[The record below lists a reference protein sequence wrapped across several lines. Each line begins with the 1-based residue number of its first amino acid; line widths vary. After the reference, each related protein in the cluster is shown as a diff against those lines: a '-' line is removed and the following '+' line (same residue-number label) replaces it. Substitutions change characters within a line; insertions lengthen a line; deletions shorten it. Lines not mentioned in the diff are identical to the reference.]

1 MPHGIAR
8 FFCITAK
15 RAPAVQI
22 LFKFRGTGA
31 LQFPA
36 GAPSFIYYA
45 FLSSRSSF
53 VPASMMRSAIPAL
66 KMELLAS

>member
-15 RAPAVQI
+15 RSPAVQI
-22 LFKFRGTGA
+22 LFKVRGTGA